1 MNGTVIP
8 LSLLRKG
15 DSAIIVSLDD
25 SALSIKLME
34 MGCMPGEH
42 LVLDNIAPLGD
53 PISIRIGNYI
63 LGLRKSEAAIIKVS
77 KQ

>member
-8 LSLLRKG
+8 LSYLRKG

-25 SALSIKLME
+25 SALGIKLME

-53 PISIRIGNYI
+53 PISIRIGNYV